1 MIEVIIKWNLRGV
14 SEEEIITMAKKI
26 NKQLGY
32 ELFEDLNHE
41 ILISDFSTVSRERY
55 KKNQS
60 FAMTD

>member
-41 ILISDFSTVSRERY
+41 TLISDFSTVSRERY
-55 KKNQS
+55 KKN
-60 FAMTD
+60 